1 MRLPSHIARR
11 SAEAQ
16 TNSHSHSHSHPGAS
30 ESESPVNPDL
40 PVGAAVPAWDLY
52 GPVSMECEQVAA
64 EVPGHLS
71 NHKIEFL

>member
-1 MRLPSHIARR
+1 MRLLSHIARR

-40 PVGAAVPAWDLY
+40 PVGAAVPA
-52 GPVSMECEQVAA
+52 
-64 EVPGHLS
+64 
-71 NHKIEFL
+71 